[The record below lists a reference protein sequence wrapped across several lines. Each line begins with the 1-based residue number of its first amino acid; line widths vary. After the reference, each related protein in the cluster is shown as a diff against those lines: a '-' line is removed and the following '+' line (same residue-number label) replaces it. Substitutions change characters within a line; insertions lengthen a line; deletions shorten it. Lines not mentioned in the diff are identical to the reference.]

1 MKSLMT
7 ELWEFIT
14 ALDLQTHM
22 DWIPNTDDLEAVLEQ
37 DRELI
42 TAYGEAEADLLAD
55 VSGLVLCIYWD
66 DGHDSLL
73 VGLNGQW
80 IHLFS
85 LDSAFTENKRK
96 LLRKW
101 ERLEFISSISGEN
114 LQNHTYAEELYEF
127 LTPNEAAQ
135 KNQTPSVT
143 QQATPPSI
151 GAWHKDL

>member
-42 TAYGEAEADLLAD
+42 TTYGKAEADLLAD
-55 VSGLVLCIYWD
+55 VSGLALCIYWSN
-66 DGHDSLL
+66 GQNSLL

-85 LDSAFTENKRK
+85 LDGAFTENKRK
-96 LLRKW
+96 ALRGW
-101 ERLEFISSISGEN
+101 ERLEFISSISGAT
-114 LQNHTYAEELYEF
+114 LQDRTYAEELYEF
-127 LTPNEAAQ
+127 LTPDEAAQ
-135 KNQTPSVT
+135 KNQK
-143 QQATPPSI
+143 ATPPSI